1 VAAIWKRLREGLGR
15 RALGLKRP
23 PGASDWRP
31 SLIASLADDPASQQP
46 FDLNWIL
53 KAVAK
58 ASAIRLKEMP
68 GLIDSFYY
76 NIFPGEH
83 YRLLAGILQQ
93 LQPQLIIDI
102 GTFTG
107 MSARVICDNAP
118 STAYIHSFDLI
129 SWTNFSS
136 HLNIADFEANRLQQH
151 LENLADPIVFERF
164 FPLLNQADLIFCDAP
179 KDGLFEPNFLALL
192 AAAPLSSRPRWLL
205 LDDIRFVQ
213 MVNCWRSIA
222 SPKLDLTSFG
232 HWSGTG
238 LVDISQGLKFN
249 EG

>member
-1 VAAIWKRLREGLGR
+1 MWKRLREGLSH
-15 RALGLKRP
+15 RAFGLNRP

-31 SLIASLADDPASQQP
+31 SLIASLAGNPGSQQP

-53 KAVAK
+53 KAVAT
-58 ASAIRLKEMP
+58 ASAIRIEEMP

-83 YRLLAGILQQ
+83 YRLLVGILQQ

-107 MSARVICDNAP
+107 MSARVICNNP
-118 STAYIHSFDLI
+118 SSMACIHSFDLI
-129 SWTNFSS
+129 PWTNFAS
-136 HLNIADFEANRLQQH
+136 HLNIADFEANRFQQH
-151 LENLADPIVFERF
+151 LESFADPIVFEHF
-164 FPLLNQADLIFCDAP
+164 FYLLNRAILIVCDAP
-179 KDGLFEPNFLALL
+179 KDGLFEPNSLALF
-192 AAAPLSSRPRWLL
+192 AAASLSSLFRWLL
-205 LDDIRFVQ
+205 LDDIRFIQ

-222 SPKLDLTSFG
+222 FLKPDLTAFG
-232 HWSGTG
+232 HWGCTG
-238 LVDISQGLKFN
+238 LVDISQGLKYN